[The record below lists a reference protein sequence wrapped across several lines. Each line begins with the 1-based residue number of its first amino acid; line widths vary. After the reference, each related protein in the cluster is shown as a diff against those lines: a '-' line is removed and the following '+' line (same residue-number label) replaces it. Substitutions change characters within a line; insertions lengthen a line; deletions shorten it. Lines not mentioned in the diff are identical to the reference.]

1 MLSAD
6 EVGRSLSGSLEL
18 LNRNAQALQHF
29 PASIDAF
36 WRSFGAIVLTAPAF
50 VITLAADR
58 VRLGLPLQDGLFADP
73 GLVVLR
79 LLAAGLAWITFPILM
94 IAVVRWL
101 GLGHRYVRFVVAYNW
116 TAVVVSALLAV
127 PSALY
132 AMGFASYAL
141 STLFV
146 TAFAAIAFQMRWFL
160 AKAALGVSGG
170 LAALIALIDLGL
182 YGLFGTLFAV
192 VVSA

>member
-58 VRLGLPLQDGLFADP
+58 VRLGLPLQEGLFADP

-141 STLFV
+141 STLFFS
-146 TAFAAIAFQMRWFL
+146 AFAVIAFQMRWFL

-170 LAALIALIDLGL
+170 LAAVIALLDLGL
-182 YGLFGTLFAV
+182 YGLFGSLFVV

>member
-18 LNRNAQALQHF
+18 LNRNAHALQHF

-58 VRLGLPLQDGLFADP
+58 VRLGLPLQEGLFSDP

-79 LLAAGLAWITFPILM
+79 LFAAGLAWITFPILM

-141 STLFV
+141 STLYF
-146 TAFAAIAFQMRWFL
+146 TAFAVITFQMRWFL

-170 LAALIALIDLGL
+170 LAALIALVDLGL
-182 YGLFGTLFAV
+182 YGLFGSLFAV

>member
-6 EVGRSLSGSLEL
+6 EVARSLAGSIDLIG
-18 LNRNAQALQHF
+18 RNARALQQF

-50 VITLAADR
+50 VATLAADR
-58 VRLGLPLQDGLFADP
+58 VRLGLPLQEGLFADP
-73 GLVVLR
+73 GLVLLR
-79 LLAAGLAWITFPILM
+79 LMSAGLAWITFPILM
-94 IAVVRWL
+94 IAVVRRL
-101 GLGHRYVRFVVAYNW
+101 GLGHRYVGFVVAYNW

-146 TAFAAIAFQMRWFL
+146 TAFAVIAFQMRWFL

-170 LAALIALIDLGL
+170 LAAVIAFVDLGV
-182 YGLFGTLFAV
+182 YGLIGAAVAV
-192 VVSA
+192 VASA